1 MENIKNNKL
10 KILNYQNKDNLD
22 ELESLYENDL
32 KNVDNY
38 KDIDLLTTSMNK
50 MIKK

>member
-38 KDIDLLTTSMNK
+38 KDIDLLTTSMN
-50 MIKK
+50 